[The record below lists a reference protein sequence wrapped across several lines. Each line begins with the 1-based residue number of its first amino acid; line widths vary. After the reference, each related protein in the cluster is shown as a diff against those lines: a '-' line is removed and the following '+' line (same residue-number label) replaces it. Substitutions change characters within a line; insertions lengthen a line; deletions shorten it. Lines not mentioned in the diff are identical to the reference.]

1 MCVSSP
7 SFLFF
12 QLHTECLMSLFLLEP
27 WEIRKD
33 HQDPGNRLT
42 KSPAYLIRD
51 YSFDVW
57 VDFDACFLSG
67 YSWVT
72 FCILN
77 NFLAF
82 MNVKDP
88 QGLNVLVWLN
98 YSHFLSLVLNSF
110 WLGKIEILDLL

>member
-1 MCVSSP
+1 
-7 SFLFF
+7 
-12 QLHTECLMSLFLLEP
+12 MSLFLPEP

-33 HQDPGNRLT
+33 RQDPGNRLT

-57 VDFDACFLSG
+57 VDFDAWFFLSG
-67 YSWVT
+67 YSWIT
-72 FCILN
+72 FSILN
-77 NFLAF
+77 NFPAF

-98 YSHFLSLVLNSF
+98 YFHFLSLVLNSF
-110 WLGKIEILDLL
+110 GLGKMEILSLL

>member
-1 MCVSSP
+1 
-7 SFLFF
+7 
-12 QLHTECLMSLFLLEP
+12 MSLFLPEP

-33 HQDPGNRLT
+33 HQDPANRLT

-72 FCILN
+72 LYLLK
-77 NFLAF
+77 NFPVF
-82 MNVKDP
+82 TNVKNP

-98 YSHFLSLVLNSF
+98 YFHFLRLVLNYF
-110 WLGKIEILDLL
+110 WVGKMGILALL